1 MVDQQNQTK
10 RAANVIVNAIKQGDV
25 APIEQI
31 VQHGFDV
38 DTPIKDCDVNM
49 LMEAATNLDA
59 ESFKR
64 ILAMNPNVNAR
75 DKVGRTALHFA
86 CRAAKMDTFNLLV
99 ENEEVDLDAVT
110 NAGVTPLMM
119 AIESGEID
127 FVAECLNN
135 NMNPFVKDALERTA
149 SDYAKHYRDVMGHD
163 MRTLIENAQ
172 KQWMTQTEEAERTG
186 N

>member
-1 MVDQQNQTK
+1 MVDQQSQTK

-25 APIEQI
+25 APIIQI

-38 DTPIKDCDVNM
+38 NTPIKDCDVNM
-49 LMEAATNLDA
+49 LMEGACMLSEDA
-59 ESFKR
+59 FKK
-64 ILAMNPNVNAR
+64 LLELNPNVNAR

-86 CRAAKMDTFNLLV
+86 CRAAKMENFKLLV
-99 ENEEVDLDAVT
+99 DNEEVDLDAVT

-135 NMNPFVKDALERTA
+135 NMNPFIKDALERTA
-149 SDYAKHYRDVMGHD
+149 VDYAKHYRDVMGHD

-172 KQWMTQTEEAERTG
+172 NQWMT
-186 N
+186 